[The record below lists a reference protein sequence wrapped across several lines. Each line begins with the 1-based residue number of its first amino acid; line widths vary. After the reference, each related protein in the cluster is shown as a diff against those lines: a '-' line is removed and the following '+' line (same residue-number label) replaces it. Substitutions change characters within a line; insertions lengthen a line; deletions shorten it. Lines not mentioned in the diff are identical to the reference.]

1 MFGYTRF
8 LEEEACYL
16 YMIYNPKQ
24 NKHSKYG
31 VSGVISTV
39 LMVALTVILAAA
51 VGSYVLNLSDEL
63 LQDTGNASI
72 TFDHEFDSFTGQY
85 QVEWVLNST
94 QNIEEVEARG
104 DIVPCDG
111 SVPNEATT
119 ITDIGDSAV
128 VCLPE
133 DGGTVR
139 IIGTTGD
146 GNELVLQTYEV
157 ESAS

>member
-1 MFGYTRF
+1 MFGYKRF
-8 LEEEACYL
+8 LEEDICYL
-16 YMIYNPKQ
+16 YMISSQIQSKN
-24 NKHSKYG
+24 SKYG
-31 VSGVISTV
+31 VSGVISTI

-111 SVPNEATT
+111 SVPNESTT
-119 ITDIGDSAV
+119 ISDIGDSAV

-133 DGGTVR
+133 EGGSVR
-139 IIGTTGD
+139 VIGTTGG
-146 GNELVLQTYEV
+146 GNDLVLQTYEV
-157 ESAS
+157 ESAP